1 MKYVPFILML
11 LGGCLLLVPGG
22 DTDVAFSDTLSQAY
36 KADRLSKIAALKQ
49 VSRMDSDPQAKSKAF
64 SELDRTEFLK
74 NFEAWGKTVSA
85 AIQDGK
91 EVELVDILEN

>member
-1 MKYVPFILML
+1 MKIIPFILCIV
-11 LGGCLLLVPGG
+11 GGLIMLVPGG

-64 SELDRTEFLK
+64 SELDRTEFIK

-91 EVELVDILEN
+91 EAELVEILEN